1 MEKYVD
7 RLAKPVG
14 DDARLVDGDRVGGD
28 GETESGGDTA
38 REAVR
43 EARRVAVA
51 GTGVGLCC
59 AVVEY
64 VVPRLPTAASVGDM
78 DRRGSCRG
86 RPSTG
91 SGAAARLG
99 PASTLGGYV
108 GIGAGCSAAYDAVR
122 VSGCVGGRAVDAD
135 ALACTVCLTCEAC
148 GREKRLGSVAT

>member
-51 GTGVGLCC
+51 ETEVGLCC
-59 AVVEY
+59 AFVE
-64 VVPRLPTAASVGDM
+64 
-78 DRRGSCRG
+78 
-86 RPSTG
+86 
-91 SGAAARLG
+91 
-99 PASTLGGYV
+99 
-108 GIGAGCSAAYDAVR
+108 
-122 VSGCVGGRAVDAD
+122 
-135 ALACTVCLTCEAC
+135 
-148 GREKRLGSVAT
+148 